1 MMYVSNY
8 VKLLFC
14 HTTYEHNIYTTY
26 TQHIH
31 NIWTKQGSLSFVDKE
46 VFSVETL
53 KHFAKKVLKNFKELQ

>member
-1 MMYVSNY
+1 MN
-8 VKLLFC
+8 
-14 HTTYEHNIYTTY
+14 TTY